1 MPGLVLACGIGG
13 FAAFTAFLPTHAESL
28 GMPAAGPFVVYS
40 VLCLGLRLFGAR
52 LPERIGL
59 GNALTSALAGLTAGL
74 LVLAAVGQPRGVYLG
89 TIVISLGMALLYPSL
104 MAFTVD
110 SVREEDRARVLAS
123 FTMFFEVGTVGGG
136 LFLGPVAQFA
146 GDRGAFVGGAVIAVM
161 GLWVLRRWLLPV
173 ARERRPVVTPVFDG
187 GLVAGD

>member
-1 MPGLVLACGIGG
+1 
-13 FAAFTAFLPTHAESL
+13 
-28 GMPAAGPFVVYS
+28 
-40 VLCLGLRLFGAR
+40 
-52 LPERIGL
+52 
-59 GNALTSALAGLTAGL
+59 
-74 LVLAAVGQPRGVYLG
+74 
-89 TIVISLGMALLYPSL
+89 MALLYPSL

-136 LFLGPVAQFA
+136 LFLGSVAQFA

>member
-1 MPGLVLACGIGG
+1 M
-13 FAAFTAFLPTHAESL
+13 
-28 GMPAAGPFVVYS
+28 
-40 VLCLGLRLFGAR
+40 RLFGAR

-59 GNALTSALAGLTAGL
+59 GNALTSALTGLTAGL

-136 LFLGPVAQFA
+136 LLLGPVAQFA